1 MDKNP
6 LAEIVALFNKLSL
19 PQRVMIGG
27 GIGLTIVMIGVLLT
41 FLNEPNYS
49 TLFSNLEEADAS
61 KVIEQLSSQS
71 IPYKLEHNGRTVKV
85 PSEVLYE
92 TRLSLSSKGIPGS
105 GVIGYEI
112 FDQNTMGMSKFL
124 QQLNYKRALE
134 GELSRT
140 ISQIEGVAGVRV
152 HIVSPEKALFK
163 NEQKPT
169 TASVILKIKNA
180 AAISNNNINSIV
192 NLVSSSVEGLM
203 PDNITIIDDRGRLL
217 SGDKEQNSLAVSSS
231 RQYEITQKVEN
242 YLSSKAQSL
251 LDNVLGYGN
260 AIIKVNAELNFNQVE
275 KTIQSFDPESQ
286 VAISEQLITSENAN
300 VATGDSSGA
309 VTENTTTNYEINKT
323 VERVIEGSGNITR
336 LSVAAVIND
345 VVTEEMVDGVLK
357 TTSQPRTPEQ
367 IQKLENI
374 IKNAV
379 GINDQRKDQFSLVNI
394 SFETKPLG
402 TQGIEEFST
411 APNLLED
418 WDKLTKLI
426 LVLLAIGA
434 SLFIVKK
441 LMFRLKNEK
450 IVIGTFN
457 SSDLAY
463 QGVGGMSNQLDGGS
477 HQAELEEP
485 EAPRPKK
492 KKRLL
497 PEGDL
502 EDEISDE
509 AAIKKARHDKIA
521 SYVQKNPI
529 DAAKMINAW
538 LHEDELN

>member
-1 MDKNP
+1 
-6 LAEIVALFNKLSL
+6 
-19 PQRVMIGG
+19 
-27 GIGLTIVMIGVLLT
+27 
-41 FLNEPNYS
+41 
-49 TLFSNLEEADAS
+49 
-61 KVIEQLSSQS
+61 
-71 IPYKLEHNGRTVKV
+71 
-85 PSEVLYE
+85 
-92 TRLSLSSKGIPGS
+92 
-105 GVIGYEI
+105 
-112 FDQNTMGMSKFL
+112 MGMSKFL

-140 ISQIEGVAGVRV
+140 ISQIDGVEGVRV
-152 HIVSPEKALFK
+152 HIVSPERALFK
-163 NEQKPT
+163 EDQKPT
-169 TASVILKIKNA
+169 TASVILKVGRTA
-180 AAISNNNINSIV
+180 SVSNNNIVSIV
-192 NLVSSSVEGLM
+192 NLVSSSVEGLL

-217 SGDKEQNSLAVSSS
+217 SGDKEKNSLAVSSS

-242 YLSSKAQSL
+242 YLSGKAQSL
-251 LDNVLGYGN
+251 MDNVLGYGN

-286 VAISEQLITSENAN
+286 VAISEQLITSENSN
-300 VATGDSSGA
+300 IATGDSSGA
-309 VTENTTTNYEINKT
+309 LTENSTTNYEINKT
-323 VERVIEGSGNITR
+323 VERVIEGSGNIMR

-345 VVTEEMVDGVLK
+345 AVVEEMVDGVLTTK
-357 TTSQPRTPEQ
+357 TVPRTPEQ

-374 IKNAV
+374 IKNAI
-379 GINDQRKDQFSLVNI
+379 GINEQRRDQFSIVNI
-394 SFETKPLG
+394 SFETKPYG
-402 TQGIEEFST
+402 TQNIEEFST
-411 APNLLED
+411 APTLLED

-426 LVLLAIGA
+426 LVLIAIAA

-457 SSDLAY
+457 QNDLAY
-463 QGVGGMSNQLDGGS
+463 ESVGGGEQLTGRRRP
-477 HQAELEEP
+477 ELEE
-485 EAPRPKK
+485 APLPKPKK

>member
-6 LAEIVALFNKLSL
+6 FAEIVALFNKLTL

-27 GIGLTIVMIGVLLT
+27 GIAVTVVMIGVLLT

-49 TLFSNLEEADAS
+49 ALFTNLEEADAS
-61 KVIEQLSSQS
+61 RVVEHLSSQS

-85 PSEVLYE
+85 PAEILYE
-92 TRLSLSSKGIPGS
+92 TRLALSSKGIPGS
-105 GVIGYEI
+105 GVVGYEI
-112 FDQNTMGMSKFL
+112 FDKNTMGMSKFL

-140 ISQIEGVAGVRV
+140 ISQIDGVEGVRV
-152 HIVSPEKALFK
+152 HIVSPERALFK
-163 NEQKPT
+163 EDQKPT
-169 TASVILKIKNA
+169 TASVILKVGRTA
-180 AAISNNNINSIV
+180 SVSNNNIVSIV
-192 NLVSSSVEGLM
+192 NLVSSSVEGLQ

-217 SGDKEQNSLAVSSS
+217 SGEKEKNSLAVSSS

-242 YLSSKAQSL
+242 YLSGKAQSL
-251 LDNVLGYGN
+251 MDNVLGFGN

-286 VAISEQLITSENAN
+286 VAISEQLITSENSN
-300 VATGDSSGA
+300 IATGDSSGA
-309 VTENTTTNYEINKT
+309 LTENSTTNYEINKT
-323 VERVIEGSGNITR
+323 VERVIEGSGNIMR

-345 VVTEEMVDGVLK
+345 AVVEEMVDGVLTTK
-357 TTSQPRTPEQ
+357 TVPRTPEQ

-379 GINDQRKDQFSLVNI
+379 GINEQRRDQFSIVNI
-394 SFETKPLG
+394 SFETKPYG
-402 TQGIEEFST
+402 TQSIEEF
-411 APNLLED
+411 APAPTLLED

-426 LVLLAIGA
+426 LVLIAIAA

-457 SSDLAY
+457 QSDLAY
-463 QGVGGMSNQLDGGS
+463 ESLGGGEQLTGRRT
-477 HQAELEEP
+477 HELEE
-485 EAPRPKK
+485 APLQKPKK

>member
-6 LAEIVALFNKLSL
+6 LSEIGALFNKLSM
-19 PQRVMIGG
+19 PQRILIGG
-27 GIGLTIVMIGVLLT
+27 GIGLTIIIIGVLLT
-41 FLNEPNYS
+41 FLNEPSYS
-49 TLFSNLEEADAS
+49 TLFSNLEESEAS
-61 KVIEQLSSQS
+61 RVVEHLSSQS
-71 IPYKLEHNGRTVKV
+71 IPYKLEQGGRTVKV
-85 PSEVLYE
+85 PQEVLYE
-92 TRLSLSSKGIPGS
+92 TRLQLSSKGIPGS
-105 GVIGYEI
+105 GVVGYEI

-152 HIVSPEKALFK
+152 HIVSPEKAIFK
-163 NEQKPT
+163 NDQKPT
-169 TASVILKIKNA
+169 TASIILKIRNA
-180 AAISNNNINSIV
+180 AAISSRNINSIV

-203 PDNITIIDDRGRLL
+203 PDNVTIIDDRGRLL
-217 SGDKEQNSLAVSSS
+217 SGDNEQNSLAVSSS
-231 RQYEITQKVEN
+231 RQYEMTQKVEN
-242 YLSSKAQSL
+242 YLSSKAQNL

-260 AIIKVNAELNFNQVE
+260 SIIKVSAELNFNQVE

-286 VAISEQLITSENAN
+286 VAISEQLSTSENAN
-300 VATGDSSGA
+300 ITSGDSTGG

-323 VERVIEGSGNITR
+323 VERVIEESGNITR
-336 LSVAAVIND
+336 LSVAVVIND
-345 VVTEEMVDGVLK
+345 LITTEMVDGVLK
-357 TTSQPRTPEQ
+357 TSSAPRAQEQ

-379 GINDQRKDQFSLVNI
+379 GINENRKDQFSIVNI

-402 TQGIEEFST
+402 TEDNTEYST
-411 APNLLED
+411 TTNLLED
-418 WDKLTKLI
+418 WDKLTKFI
-426 LVLLAIGA
+426 LVLIAIGA

-457 SSDLAY
+457 SSDIAY
-463 QGVGGMSNQLDGGS
+463 QSAGGMSDQIGGS
-477 HQAELEEP
+477 SNAELEEP
-485 EAPRPKK
+485 DQPKPKK
-492 KKRLL
+492 KKKLL

-509 AAIKKARHDKIA
+509 AAIKKARQAKIA